1 MRRKLYLAS
10 VFSAVL
16 PFAAHADVTL
26 HLNQDI
32 ELLAFNGQEYQSKM
46 FDNDNHVVLSDG
58 TQQLAFRSIASFEKG
73 KEVSFQKS
81 DVIVVKFD
89 ASDEDV
95 YLDLP
100 EFKNKREAVAFNKNP
115 NFQILDGEKNA
126 IAFEQGKLIKSGFQL
141 SRDYLAELQRYN
153 ETDQPASL
161 QLVAVYEPKPKFE
174 PHNSTVVVN
183 ETSVTNEVEY
193 QLHYWY
199 EKADAAT
206 KEKFKSFV
214 NAE

>member
-1 MRRKLYLAS
+1 MRRKLFLAS

-16 PFAAHADVTL
+16 PLAAHADVTL
-26 HLNQDI
+26 HLDRGV
-32 ELLAFNGQEYQSKM
+32 ELLAYNGQEYQSKV
-46 FDNDNHVVLSDG
+46 FGDDAKITLENG
-58 TQQLAFRSIASFEKG
+58 TQQLAFRSVASFEKG

-95 YLDLP
+95 YFDLP
-100 EFKNKREAVAFNKNP
+100 AFKSKREAMAFNKNP
-115 NFQILDGEKNA
+115 SFEIVDGDQNP
-126 IAFEQGKLIKSGFQL
+126 IAFEQGKLIKKGFQL

-153 ETDQPASL
+153 ETDQPGSL
-161 QLVAVYEPKPKFE
+161 QVVAIYEPKHE
-174 PHNSTVVVN
+174 SRSSTVVVN
-183 ETSVTNEVEY
+183 ESTVTNEIEY

-199 EKADAAT
+199 GKADAAT

-214 NAE
+214 NAQ